1 MTDNTH
7 QSKANQYIVASENQN
22 VITEDKGKDPEQEKE
37 LHALCKPR
45 LRAIHDTMDLLSG
58 KWKVAII
65 GYLHTMGKCRFMQ
78 LQRNIEG
85 IGAKMLSK
93 ELKDLEINELVTRT
107 VLHTRPV
114 TVEYELTDYGK
125 TLQNIIN
132 ELCSWGFKHRER
144 ILKRQTECT
153 CGENPELGCEAHQ
166 HQQKAIDN
174 NNRIVAAV
182 GSVESPVAK
191 KAV

>member
-1 MTDNTH
+1 MIKENTTQEVEDNF
-7 QSKANQYIVASENQN
+7 QPSILPLRDQVNSKQEFDYST
-22 VITEDKGKDPEQEKE
+22 TEERE

-58 KWKVAII
+58 KWKVSII

-144 ILKRQTECT
+144 ILKKQNECT
-153 CGENPELGCEAHQ
+153 CDNPEVPCSLSHA
-166 HQQKAIDN
+166 
-174 NNRIVAAV
+174 
-182 GSVESPVAK
+182 
-191 KAV
+191 

>member
-1 MTDNTH
+1 MIENATLTPTDHHRKTLIEPT
-7 QSKANQYIVASENQN
+7 AN
-22 VITEDKGKDPEQEKE
+22 KGTADNKDEEKE

-144 ILKRQTECT
+144 ILKKQTECS
-153 CGENPELGCEAHQ
+153 CGEDPEFGCEAP
-166 HQQKAIDN
+166 KATKI
-174 NNRIVAAV
+174 A
-182 GSVESPVAK
+182 G
-191 KAV
+191 

>member
-1 MTDNTH
+1 MIENETLTFTDH
-7 QSKANQYIVASENQN
+7 IKAKTESTVNKGEASGQ
-22 VITEDKGKDPEQEKE
+22 DQEKE

-144 ILKRQTECT
+144 ILKKQTECS
-153 CGENPELGCEAHQ
+153 CGEDPEQGCEAP
-166 HQQKAIDN
+166 
-174 NNRIVAAV
+174 RAATIA
-182 GSVESPVAK
+182 G
-191 KAV
+191 

>member
-1 MTDNTH
+1 MIENATLVATPKGQPAKNAQDRIEMTEGAVLHDH
-7 QSKANQYIVASENQN
+7 
-22 VITEDKGKDPEQEKE
+22 EKE

-144 ILKRQTECT
+144 ILKKQTECS
-153 CGENPELGCEAHQ
+153 CGEDPELGCEAPRAA
-166 HQQKAIDN
+166 K
-174 NNRIVAAV
+174 VA
-182 GSVESPVAK
+182 G
-191 KAV
+191 

>member
-1 MTDNTH
+1 MTENKNLSPSYQHTD
-7 QSKANQYIVASENQN
+7 SAENQFYN
-22 VITEDKGKDPEQEKE
+22 PLQEGKDPEQEKE

-153 CGENPELGCEAHQ
+153 CGENPELGCEAHHHEQ
-166 HQQKAIDN
+166 QQKNASGN
-174 NNRIVAAV
+174 TGSVAAV
-182 GSVESPVAK
+182 KEAPVK

>member
-1 MTDNTH
+1 M
-7 QSKANQYIVASENQN
+7 IVLTADYSDLLIETRKMIKENSSLENQSHN
-22 VITEDKGKDPEQEKE
+22 GIATPVGTGHQEGERHVEKD

-58 KWKVAII
+58 KWKVSII

-107 VLHTRPV
+107 VLDTRPV

-132 ELCSWGFKHRER
+132 ELCIWGFRHRER
-144 ILKRQTECT
+144 ILKKQTECQ
-153 CGENPELGCEAHQ
+153 CEDQ
-166 HQQKAIDN
+166 
-174 NNRIVAAV
+174 AV
-182 GSVESPVAK
+182 PCN
-191 KAV
+191 

>member
-1 MTDNTH
+1 MIDN
-7 QSKANQYIVASENQN
+7 ALVAKSNTSIKPFEK
-22 VITEDKGKDPEQEKE
+22 EAPKDNEKE

-153 CGENPELGCEAHQ
+153 CGENPEFGCEAHHHSQ
-166 HQQKAIDN
+166 LP
-174 NNRIVAAV
+174 
-182 GSVESPVAK
+182 EETK

>member
-1 MTDNTH
+1 MIENATLSATEH
-7 QSKANQYIVASENQN
+7 HSKSQTVVTAHKSGHAV
-22 VITEDKGKDPEQEKE
+22 KDDEKE

-144 ILKRQTECT
+144 ILKKQTECS
-153 CGENPELGCEAHQ
+153 CGEDPELGCEAPR
-166 HQQKAIDN
+166 AAAA
-174 NNRIVAAV
+174 RIA
-182 GSVESPVAK
+182 
-191 KAV
+191 

>member
-1 MTDNTH
+1 MIENAINYKSDAAIN
-7 QSKANQYIVASENQN
+7 ISERQ
-22 VITEDKGKDPEQEKE
+22 IPKDQEKE

-144 ILKRQTECT
+144 ILKRQTACT
-153 CGENPELGCEAHQ
+153 CGENPEYGCEAH
-166 HQQKAIDN
+166 HH
-174 NNRIVAAV
+174 
-182 GSVESPVAK
+182 GEESEGAK

>member
-1 MTDNTH
+1 MIENEILTASIEAEH
-7 QSKANQYIVASENQN
+7 PGQSLVRDIDRHKRIAES
-22 VITEDKGKDPEQEKE
+22 DHEKE

-78 LQRNIEG
+78 LQKNIEG

-93 ELKDLEINELVTRT
+93 ELKDLELNELVTRT
-107 VLHTRPV
+107 VFQTRPV

-144 ILKRQTECT
+144 ILNKQSECN
-153 CGENPELGCEAHQ
+153 CEDPESGCEAPRQ
-166 HQQKAIDN
+166 
-174 NNRIVAAV
+174 
-182 GSVESPVAK
+182 AK
-191 KAV
+191 IA

>member
-1 MTDNTH
+1 MIKEEN
-7 QSKANQYIVASENQN
+7 KAQEHILEAPVNHGVSVNGEKP
-22 VITEDKGKDPEQEKE
+22 VEKD
-37 LHALCKPR
+37 LHSLCKPR

-58 KWKVAII
+58 KWKVSII

-107 VLHTRPV
+107 VLDTRPV

-132 ELCSWGFKHRER
+132 EMCIWGFRHRER
-144 ILKRQTECT
+144 ILNKQTACT
-153 CGENPELGCEAHQ
+153 CE
-166 HQQKAIDN
+166 D
-174 NNRIVAAV
+174 AV
-182 GSVESPVAK
+182 VPCA
-191 KAV
+191 

>member
-1 MTDNTH
+1 MIENETLTATSIAAEKGLKPVKNITRH
-7 QSKANQYIVASENQN
+7 STNAS
-22 VITEDKGKDPEQEKE
+22 IDHEKE
-37 LHALCKPR
+37 LYALCKPR

-93 ELKDLEINELVTRT
+93 ELKDLEINELLTRT
-107 VLHTRPV
+107 VVETRPA

-132 ELCSWGFKHRER
+132 ELCSWGYKHRER
-144 ILKRQTECT
+144 ILNKQSECT
-153 CGENPELGCEAHQ
+153 CEDPEHGCDGPKQ
-166 HQQKAIDN
+166 
-174 NNRIVAAV
+174 
-182 GSVESPVAK
+182 AK
-191 KAV
+191 IA